1 MQVEGYINGTFNL
14 VKNLPEE
21 IAGLPKNVSPP
32 LAPYSGMPVLQP
44 PMSLVLHVDP
54 SICFTSDF
62 SKANLLLFRPESIC

>member
-32 LAPYSGMPVLQP
+32 FAPYSGMPVLHAISVACGP
-44 PMSLVLHVDP
+44 
-54 SICFTSDF
+54 
-62 SKANLLLFRPESIC
+62 KYLLYF